1 MNRIL
6 GCAGLIAALA
16 LPVSITAQDQANPQ
30 EQALPSA
37 PAPQY
42 SQNPPRENNAWT
54 ENHGEFAVFGD
65 LFRVKPKGGNAVNFV
80 GLGGQIAFNV
90 HPNIALEAS
99 MSYDFD
105 QNYTTVTTS
114 GSGGSGTGTVTS
126 TTITGRTRPITG
138 LFGPKFQLG
147 TSGNFRAFVTGK
159 IGFTEFSHTTSTAS
173 PNTFGNSFDQFGGGT
188 THFAVYPGG
197 GIEGFFG
204 PIGLRAEAGDQMYF
218 NNGTY
223 NNLRVAFGP
232 IIRF

>member
-1 MNRIL
+1 MNRIF
-6 GCAGLIAALA
+6 GCAGLIALLA
-16 LPVSITAQDQANPQ
+16 LPLSLKAQYQ
-30 EQALPSA
+30 PSA
-37 PAPQY
+37 PAPQSTQY
-42 SQNPPRENNAWT
+42 GHESPWNL
-54 ENHGEFAVFGD
+54 NHGEIAAYGD

-80 GLGGQIAFNV
+80 GLGGRIGFNV
-90 HPNIALEAS
+90 HPNIALEGE

-105 QNYTTVTTS
+105 QNYTTVSTNGTT
-114 GSGGSGTGTVTS
+114 TGVTS

-138 LFGPKFQLG
+138 LFGPKFQFG
-147 TSGNFRAFVTGK
+147 TSGGFRAFVTGK

-188 THFAVYPGG
+188 THFAIYPGG

-223 NNLRVAFGP
+223 NNLRIAVGP
-232 IIRF
+232 TFRF